1 MLPSN
6 HLLML
11 SVALRVPVIAALQ
24 VHSASQQQQQR
35 WLAIELRADRCF
47 CKLFFSHS
55 HSHSRC
61 RIWSC
66 WTRMVMARLNNV
78 VLVCGGGAEA
88 LEALV
93 EDGAAAAVH
102 CKILALVLR
111 VSIETAS

>member
-1 MLPSN
+1 
-6 HLLML
+6 
-11 SVALRVPVIAALQ
+11 
-24 VHSASQQQQQR
+24 
-35 WLAIELRADRCF
+35 
-47 CKLFFSHS
+47 
-55 HSHSRC
+55 
-61 RIWSC
+61 
-66 WTRMVMARLNNV
+66 MVMARLNNV